1 MVGSQSDC
9 EPARVVDYG
18 VEEGSPLRLAWA
30 ERDDVLELIDD
41 EHGIGLVGRARI
53 FE

>member
-1 MVGSQSDC
+1 MASRKA
-9 EPARVVDYG
+9 AR
-18 VEEGSPLRLAWA
+18 SAWRA

-41 EHGIGLVGRARI
+41 EHGIGLVGRARV